1 MACPTGCPGEGVRVN
16 AHRGRG
22 AGENPA
28 NRFAAFRVEVDDDA
42 WVDDDP
48 RPLRTEFL
56 ADDSRSILAKNE
68 AEDLSF
74 DYGLNPYRGC
84 EHGCSYCYARTY
96 HEYLGYSAGLDFESK
111 IVVKRDA
118 PRLLESALAKPGYRP
133 GKIAM
138 SGVTDCYQPV
148 ERRLELTRGCLEV
161 MARFRQPV
169 ALITKNAL
177 VARDLDHLAELARW
191 SATAVYLS
199 ITTLDP
205 KLARVLEP
213 RASSPRARLEA
224 IARLSE
230 AGVPCGVSA
239 APMIPGLNDSELP
252 AILEAVK
259 EAGGGFAA
267 YSVVRLPGAVASV
280 FEGWLERHFPG
291 KKEMVLGRIRAM
303 QGGLNNT
310 TPRQRMRGAGPAA
323 GQLRALFEASC
334 RRHGLATSPPELE
347 MRHFRRLTPG
357 QGELF

>member
-1 MACPTGCPGEGVRVN
+1 M
-16 AHRGRG
+16 
-22 AGENPA
+22 
-28 NRFAAFRVEVDDDA
+28 EVDEDA

-48 RPLRTEFL
+48 RPARTEFL
-56 ADDSRSILAKNE
+56 ADDSQSILAKND

-74 DYGLNPYRGC
+74 EYGVNPYRGC

-111 IVVKRDA
+111 IVVKRNA
-118 PRLLESALAKPGYRP
+118 PELLERALAKPGYRP

-138 SGVTDCYQPV
+138 SGVTDCYQPI
-148 ERRLELTRGCLEV
+148 ERKLELTRGCLGV
-161 MARFRQPV
+161 MAAFRQPV

-177 VARDLDHLAELARW
+177 VARDLDHLAELVKWKAV
-191 SATAVYLS
+191 AVYLS

-224 IARLSE
+224 ITRLAE

-252 AILEAVK
+252 SILKAVK
-259 EAGGGFAA
+259 EAGGSFAA
-267 YSVVRLPGAVASV
+267 YSVVRLPGAVAGV
-280 FEGWLERHFPG
+280 FEGWLERHFPD
-291 KKEMVLGRIRAM
+291 KREMVLGRIREM

-310 TPRQRMRGAGPAA
+310 AAGERMRGKGAA
-323 GQLRALFEASC
+323 AKQLGGLFRASS
-334 RRHGLATSPPELE
+334 RRLGLATAPPELE
-347 MRHFRRLTPG
+347 LRHFRRLDPG

>member
-1 MACPTGCPGEGVRVN
+1 MDVEGVRMN
-16 AHRGRG
+16 IPRGRG
-22 AGENPA
+22 AGGNPA
-28 NRFAAFRVEVDDDA
+28 NRFEAFRVEVDEDA
-42 WVDDDP
+42 WIDDDP

-56 ADDSRSILAKNE
+56 ADDSQSILAKNE

-118 PRLLESALAKPGYRP
+118 PRLLEQALARPGYRP

-148 ERRLELTRGCLEV
+148 ERELQLTRGCLEV

-177 VARDLDHLAELARW
+177 VTRDLDHLAELARHG
-191 SATAVYLS
+191 AVAVYLS
-199 ITTLDP
+199 ITTLDAR
-205 KLARVLEP
+205 LARVLEP
-213 RASSPRARLEA
+213 RASTPRARLDA
-224 IARLSE
+224 IAALAR

-259 EAGGGFAA
+259 DAGGGFAA
-267 YSVVRLPGAVASV
+267 YSVVRLPGAVAGV
-280 FEGWLERHFPG
+280 FEGWIERHFPQ
-291 KKEMVLGRIRAM
+291 KKDLVLGRIRKM

-310 TPRQRMRGAGPAA
+310 TPVERMRGRGAAA
-323 GQLRALFEASC
+323 GQLRKLFEVSC
-334 RRHGLATSPPELE
+334 RRFGLATDPPELSP
-347 MRHFRRLTPG
+347 RHFRKMMPG
-357 QGELF
+357 QEELF